1 MDQRY
6 SIDTNTRG
14 GAEWFQRWAVRR
26 LVYFFLGV
34 WPFMVIGLYPFWRAT
49 AEGYGRWGYAFWWAL
64 ILGVPA
70 GYLFHLFS
78 MALDAAKVTNAQA
91 RAEAEA
97 AAREAAKTPEQRA
110 AEAAAREAETAQR
123 RAEMRQQFIG
133 LYLGDSVG
141 MMYGRGHVGGV
152 PQGQHVELARED
164 ASKNII
170 IFGGTGGGKTSR
182 SINPLLRQ
190 LFMQNAG
197 ALIFDIKTDFV
208 NEVSA
213 LTNMAGRSF
222 KVVGDGGMTLN
233 LFRGCSPEL
242 AASYL
247 KSCFLVQG
255 QGTGDGAFW
264 VDSSVEMARHCLN
277 LLNLLRPHQ
286 YSIASLYDI
295 VFDNEARN
303 ALVLEGTEKLAEM
316 SDRDQRL
323 FNQSSRFFVNVWNEH
338 DEKLRKNILG
348 TMNAVLSPFAHPD
361 MVDAFSTGSEQGEAD
376 MTELVND
383 GAVFLVNIPMTK
395 YGREGARFAY
405 LLVKLRFMNMM
416 RERRTKPEWN
426 QVRPVAFVCDEYQAI
441 VDPIS
446 DTDFWDKSRSTR
458 TIGIVS
464 MQGVAS
470 LIHALGNN
478 KAVAEAILQNFRQR
492 IIFRTEDEATL
503 RHIRDVLGQ
512 VDVHVTSTGYSA
524 SESETLSGVNAFGGK
539 QMSLSS
545 SESESE
551 NTSIQRQD
559 LFGANDMRSLS
570 ADYCLFV
577 GNVGDRAVDE
587 VLAVK
592 PLYV

>member
-1 MDQRY
+1 
-6 SIDTNTRG
+6 
-14 GAEWFQRWAVRR
+14 
-26 LVYFFLGV
+26 
-34 WPFMVIGLYPFWRAT
+34 
-49 AEGYGRWGYAFWWAL
+49 
-64 ILGVPA
+64 
-70 GYLFHLFS
+70 

-91 RAEAEA
+91 KAEAEA

-133 LYLGDSVG
+133 LYLGDSTG
-141 MMYGRGHVGGV
+141 MMHSRGHVGGV

-197 ALIFDIKTDFV
+197 ALIFDIKTDFIK
-208 NEVSA
+208 EVGA

-222 KVVGDGGMTLN
+222 KIVGDGGMTLN
-233 LFRGCSPEL
+233 LFRGCTPEL

-255 QGTGDGAFW
+255 QGSGDSAFW

-303 ALVLEGTEKLAEM
+303 ALVLEGTEKLSEM

-383 GAVFLVNIPMTK
+383 GAVFLVNLPMTK

-426 QVRPVAFVCDEYQAI
+426 QDRPVAFVCDEYQAI

-470 LIHALGNN
+470 LVHALGNN
-478 KAVAEAILQNFRQR
+478 RSVAEAILQNFRQR

-539 QMSLSS
+539 QLSLSS

-559 LFGANDMRSLS
+559 LFGSNDMRSLS